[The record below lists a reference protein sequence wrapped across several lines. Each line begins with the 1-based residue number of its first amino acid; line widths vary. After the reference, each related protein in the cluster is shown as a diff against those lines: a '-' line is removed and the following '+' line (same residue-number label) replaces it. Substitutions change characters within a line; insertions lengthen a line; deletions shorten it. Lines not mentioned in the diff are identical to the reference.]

1 MKKFKLWLLILLA
14 AGLLG
19 GTYVWFFVYNKPH
32 RNIETASPDY
42 ILTAES
48 LYTHYSNK
56 STPEGENYDGAVLQ
70 ISGIPTSIET
80 VDSLRIV
87 VFAFTEGVFGD
98 EGIRCTLLPSHH
110 QYLKSIVPGRPV
122 TLKGLC
128 SGYNGTD
135 VILEQ
140 CSIINE

>member
-14 AGLLG
+14 AGFLG
-19 GTYVWFFVYNKPH
+19 DTYVWFFVYNKPH

-42 ILTAES
+42 ILAAES
-48 LYTHYSNK
+48 LYAHYSNK
-56 STPEGENYDGAVLQ
+56 ATPEGENYNGVVLQ

-87 VFAFTEGVFGD
+87 VFAFAEGVFGD

-110 QYLKSIVPGRPV
+110 
-122 TLKGLC
+122 
-128 SGYNGTD
+128 
-135 VILEQ
+135 
-140 CSIINE
+140 

>member
-42 ILTAES
+42 ILSAES
-48 LYTHYSNK
+48 FYTHYSNK

-87 VFAFTEGVFGD
+87 VFAFTEGRFW
-98 EGIRCTLLPSHH
+98 R
-110 QYLKSIVPGRPV
+110 
-122 TLKGLC
+122 
-128 SGYNGTD
+128 
-135 VILEQ
+135 
-140 CSIINE
+140 